1 MYAVLEELLSYHILQ
16 VQRLPDGGERSSAA
30 TGQQVGKE
38 SWETKAFTQQQSN
51 TETCLPPSGCQELW
65 QVVIDEQ
72 I

>member
-38 SWETKAFTQQQSN
+38 S
-51 TETCLPPSGCQELW
+51 
-65 QVVIDEQ
+65 
-72 I
+72 